1 MKNAGYRW
9 RSLRAQDYPTLTA
22 VLAFTFSP
30 MRRLALHASGVVL
43 MCASAHAAN
52 TPGSAASAA
61 ARPIRVI
68 APFPPG
74 SAGDI
79 IPRAIAPN
87 ASDALQQNMIIDNRP
102 GAAGGIAA
110 ELVARAAPDGHT
122 LLFGT
127 TGVMAI
133 NPYLYTRLAYDPI
146 KDFTPIALTATSQYA
161 IVVAPSLPVK
171 TLKEYIAYARV
182 RPGEMNV
189 ATSGT
194 GTAVHLSGALF
205 HSMTGIK
212 TVHVSYKGATEALT
226 DLMAGRVQVM
236 FASLSSAIPF
246 ARSGKIRMLA
256 ITGGQRHASMPDTPT
271 VREAAVPDY
280 EVTGFFGYL
289 APAGTP
295 ATVVK
300 RLNETLNAVL
310 KTQKIKDRLAAFGAD
325 VATGTPEEFRQLVRV
340 ELAKWGRAVKAA
352 GVKMQ

>member
-1 MKNAGYRW
+1 MMRYGI
-9 RSLRAQDYPTLTA
+9 LTA
-22 VLAFTFSP
+22 ILATS
-30 MRRLALHASGVVL
+30 ASTVFAQGNV
-43 MCASAHAAN
+43 AS
-52 TPGSAASAA
+52 TVS
-61 ARPIRVI
+61 RPIRVI

-87 ASDALQQNMIIDNRP
+87 AADALKQNMIIDNRP
-102 GAAGGIAA
+102 GAAGSIAA

-127 TGVMAI
+127 TGVLAI
-133 NPYLYTRLAYDPI
+133 NPYLYAKLAYDPV
-146 KDFTPIALTATSQYA
+146 KDFAPIGRTAVSQYA

-171 TLKEYIAYARV
+171 TLKDYIAYARA

-194 GTAVHLSGALF
+194 GTAVHLSGELF

-236 FASLSSAIPF
+236 FASLSSAISF
-246 ARSGKIRMLA
+246 TRSGKIRMLA
-256 ITGGQRHASMPDTPT
+256 LTGGQRHPSMPEIPT
-271 VREAAVPDY
+271 VREAAVPEY

-295 ATVVK
+295 AAVVK

-310 KTQKIKDRLAAFGAD
+310 KTQEIKDRLAGFGAD
-325 VATGTPEEFRQLVRV
+325 VSTSTPEAFQQLIRV
-340 ELAKWGRAVKAA
+340 ELAKWALAVKAS

>member
-1 MKNAGYRW
+1 MQIAGAP
-9 RSLRAQDYPTLTA
+9 SAQAQQP
-22 VLAFTFSP
+22 
-30 MRRLALHASGVVL
+30 
-43 MCASAHAAN
+43 
-52 TPGSAASAA
+52 AA

-87 ASDALQQNMIIDNRP
+87 ASDALRQNMIIDNRP
-102 GAAGGIAA
+102 GAAGSIAA

-127 TGVMAI
+127 TGVLAI
-133 NPYLYTRLAYDPI
+133 NPYLYSKLAYDPI
-146 KDFTPIALTATSQYA
+146 KDFAPIGLAANSQYA
-161 IVVAPSLPVK
+161 IVVTPSLPVK
-171 TLKEYIAYARV
+171 TLRDYVAYARA
-182 RPGEMNV
+182 RPAELNV

-194 GTAVHLSGALF
+194 GTAVHLSGELF

-226 DLMAGRVQVM
+226 DLMTGRVQVM

-246 ARSGKIRMLA
+246 TRSGKIRMLA
-256 ITGGQRHASMPDTPT
+256 ITGGQRHPSMPEIPT
-271 VREAAVPDY
+271 VREAAVPEY
-280 EVTGFFGYL
+280 EVVGFFGYL
-289 APAGTP
+289 APASTP
-295 ATVVK
+295 PGVVK

-310 KTQKIKDRLAAFGAD
+310 KTQEIRDRLAGFGAD
-325 VATGTPEEFRQLVRV
+325 VATGTPEEFHQLIRV
-340 ELAKWGRAVKAA
+340 ELAKWGRAVKAS

>member
-1 MKNAGYRW
+1 MGRLVCNAW
-9 RSLRAQDYPTLTA
+9 LVAMLSADVCVAFAQDNVAPIVT
-22 VLAFTFSP
+22 
-30 MRRLALHASGVVL
+30 
-43 MCASAHAAN
+43 
-52 TPGSAASAA
+52 
-61 ARPIRVI
+61 RPIRVI

-87 ASDALQQNMIIDNRP
+87 ASDALKQNMIIDNRP
-102 GAAGGIAA
+102 GAAGSIAA

-127 TGVMAI
+127 TGVLAI
-133 NPYLYTRLAYDPI
+133 NPYLYSKLAYDPI
-146 KDFTPIALTATSQYA
+146 KDFVPVALTATSQYA

-171 TLKEYIAYARV
+171 TLKDYIAYARA

-194 GTAVHLSGALF
+194 GTAVHLSGELF
-205 HSMTGIK
+205 HGMTGIK

-236 FASLSSAIPF
+236 FASLSSSIPF

-256 ITGGQRHASMPDTPT
+256 ITGGQRHPSVPETPT
-271 VREAAVPDY
+271 VREAAVPEY

-289 APAGTP
+289 APTGTP
-295 ATVVK
+295 AAVVK

-310 KTQKIKDRLAAFGAD
+310 KTQEIKQRLAAFGAD
-325 VATGTPEEFRQLVRV
+325 VATSAPEEFQQLIRV
-340 ELAKWGRAVKAA
+340 ELAKWARAVKAS

>member
-1 MKNAGYRW
+1 MTVRW
-9 RSLRAQDYPTLTA
+9 KHLL
-22 VLAFTFSP
+22 VLA
-30 MRRLALHASGVVL
+30 
-43 MCASAHAAN
+43 CAITSVAFAQ
-52 TPGSAASAA
+52 TTVP
-61 ARPIRVI
+61 RPIRVI

-87 ASDALQQNMIIDNRP
+87 AAEALKQNMIIDNRP
-102 GAAGGIAA
+102 GAAGSIAA

-127 TGVMAI
+127 TGVLAI
-133 NPYLYTRLAYDPI
+133 NPYLYSKLAYDPL
-146 KDFTPIALTATSQYA
+146 KDFTPVALTATSQYA

-171 TLKEYIAYARV
+171 TLKDYVAYARA
-182 RPGEMNV
+182 RPGELNV

-194 GTAVHLSGALF
+194 GTAVHLSGELF

-256 ITGGQRHASMPDTPT
+256 ITGGQRHPSMPEIPT
-271 VREAAVPDY
+271 VREAAVPEY

-295 ATVVK
+295 AAVVR
-300 RLNETLNAVL
+300 RLNETLNSVL
-310 KTQKIKDRLAAFGAD
+310 KTQEIKDRLAAFGAD
-325 VATGTPEEFRQLVRV
+325 VATGTPDEFQHIVRT
-340 ELAKWGRAVKAA
+340 ELAKWGRAVTAS
-352 GVKMQ
+352 GVKIQ

>member
-1 MKNAGYRW
+1 MTVRW
-9 RSLRAQDYPTLTA
+9 KHLL
-22 VLAFTFSP
+22 VLA
-30 MRRLALHASGVVL
+30 
-43 MCASAHAAN
+43 CAITSVAFAQ
-52 TPGSAASAA
+52 TTVP
-61 ARPIRVI
+61 RPFRVI

-87 ASDALQQNMIIDNRP
+87 AAEALKQNMIIDNRP
-102 GAAGGIAA
+102 GAAGSIAA

-127 TGVMAI
+127 TGVLAI
-133 NPYLYTRLAYDPI
+133 NPYLYSKLAYDPL
-146 KDFTPIALTATSQYA
+146 KDFTPVALTATSQYA

-171 TLKEYIAYARV
+171 TLKDYVAYARA
-182 RPGEMNV
+182 RPGELNV

-194 GTAVHLSGALF
+194 GTAVHLSGELF

-246 ARSGKIRMLA
+246 TRSGKIRMLA
-256 ITGGQRHASMPDTPT
+256 ITGGQRHPSMPEIPT
-271 VREAAVPDY
+271 VREAAVPEY

-295 ATVVK
+295 AAVVR
-300 RLNETLNAVL
+300 RLNETLNSVL
-310 KTQKIKDRLAAFGAD
+310 KTQEIKDRLAAFGAD
-325 VATGTPEEFRQLVRV
+325 VATGTPEEFQHIVRT
-340 ELAKWGRAVKAA
+340 ELAKWGRAVKAS

>member
-1 MKNAGYRW
+1 MFVIW
-9 RSLRAQDYPTLTA
+9 RLPS
-22 VLAFTFSP
+22 
-30 MRRLALHASGVVL
+30 ALCLVV
-43 MCASAHAAN
+43 
-52 TPGSAASAA
+52 GAASAQTPA
-61 ARPIRVI
+61 APAHSVRPIRVV

-87 ASDALQQNMIIDNRP
+87 ASEALKQNMIIDNRP
-102 GAAGGIAA
+102 GAAGSIAA

-127 TGVMAI
+127 TGVLAI
-133 NPYLYTRLAYDPI
+133 NPYLYAKLGYDPL
-146 KDFTPIALTATSQYA
+146 KDFTPVMLAATSQYA
-161 IVVAPSLPVK
+161 IVITPSLPVK
-171 TLKEYIAYARV
+171 TLKDYVAYARA
-182 RPGEMNV
+182 RPGELNV

-194 GTAVHLSGALF
+194 GTAVHLSGELF

-236 FASLSSAIPF
+236 FASLSSAISF
-246 ARSGKIRMLA
+246 TRAGKIRMLA
-256 ITGGQRHASMPDTPT
+256 ITGGQRHPSMPEIPT
-271 VREAAVPDY
+271 VREAAVPEY

-295 ATVVK
+295 ANTVK
-300 RLNETLNAVL
+300 RLNETLGAVL
-310 KTQKIKDRLAAFGAD
+310 KTQDVKDRLAAFGAD
-325 VATGTPEEFRQLVRV
+325 ATTSTPEEFQQVIRV

-352 GVKMQ
+352 GVKVQ

>member
-1 MKNAGYRW
+1 M
-9 RSLRAQDYPTLTA
+9 SFL
-22 VLAFTFSP
+22 
-30 MRRLALHASGVVL
+30 
-43 MCASAHAAN
+43 
-52 TPGSAASAA
+52 SAATTAA
-61 ARPIRVI
+61 LAQSNPATATRPIRVI

-79 IPRAIAPN
+79 IPRAIAPT
-87 ASDALQQNMIIDNRP
+87 ASDALKQNMIVDNRP

-127 TGVMAI
+127 TGVLAI
-133 NPYLYTRLAYDPI
+133 NPYLYAKLPYDPV
-146 KDFTPIALTATSQYA
+146 KDFSPIGRTAVSQYA

-171 TLKEYIAYARV
+171 NLREYIAYARA
-182 RPGEMNV
+182 RPGELNV

-194 GTAVHLSGALF
+194 GTAVHLSGELF

-212 TVHVSYKGATEALT
+212 TVHISYKGATEALT

-236 FASLSSAIPF
+236 FASLSSAISF
-246 ARSGKIRMLA
+246 TRSGKIKMLA
-256 ITGGQRHASMPDTPT
+256 ITGGQRHPSMPEVPT
-271 VREAAVPDY
+271 VREAAVPEY

-295 ATVVK
+295 AAVVK
-300 RLNETLNAVL
+300 HLNETLNAVL
-310 KTQKIKDRLAAFGAD
+310 NTQEIKDRLAGFGAD
-325 VATGTPEEFRQLVRV
+325 VSTSTPEEFQQLIRI
-340 ELAKWGRAVKAA
+340 ELAKWARAVKAS

>member
-1 MKNAGYRW
+1 MTVRW
-9 RSLRAQDYPTLTA
+9 KHLL
-22 VLAFTFSP
+22 VLA
-30 MRRLALHASGVVL
+30 
-43 MCASAHAAN
+43 CAITSVAFAQ
-52 TPGSAASAA
+52 TTVP
-61 ARPIRVI
+61 RPIRVI

-87 ASDALQQNMIIDNRP
+87 AAEALKQNMIIDNRP
-102 GAAGGIAA
+102 GAAGSIAA

-127 TGVMAI
+127 TGVLAI
-133 NPYLYTRLAYDPI
+133 NPYLYSKLAYDPL
-146 KDFTPIALTATSQYA
+146 KDFTPVALTATSQYA

-171 TLKEYIAYARV
+171 TLKDYVAYARA
-182 RPGEMNV
+182 RPGELNV

-194 GTAVHLSGALF
+194 GTAVHLSGELF

-256 ITGGQRHASMPDTPT
+256 ITGGQRHPSMPEIPT
-271 VREAAVPDY
+271 VREAAVPEY

-295 ATVVK
+295 AAVVR
-300 RLNETLNAVL
+300 RLNETLNSVL
-310 KTQKIKDRLAAFGAD
+310 KTQEIKDRLAAFGAD
-325 VATGTPEEFRQLVRV
+325 VATGTPDEFQHIVRT
-340 ELAKWGRAVKAA
+340 ELAKWGRAVTAS

>member
-1 MKNAGYRW
+1 MRLRW
-9 RSLRAQDYPTLTA
+9 KLLVA
-22 VLAFTFSP
+22 VP
-30 MRRLALHASGVVL
+30 
-43 MCASAHAAN
+43 CAV
-52 TPGSAASAA
+52 ASAA
-61 ARPIRVI
+61 FAQNNATPSAQATATRPIRVI

-87 ASDALQQNMIIDNRP
+87 AAEALKQNMIIDNRP
-102 GAAGGIAA
+102 GAAGSIAA

-127 TGVMAI
+127 TGVLAI
-133 NPYLYTRLAYDPI
+133 NPYLYSKLAYDPL
-146 KDFTPIALTATSQYA
+146 KDFTPVALTATSQYA

-171 TLKEYIAYARV
+171 TLKDYVAYARA
-182 RPGEMNV
+182 RPGELNV

-194 GTAVHLSGALF
+194 GTAVHLSGEVF

-246 ARSGKIRMLA
+246 TRSGKIRMLA
-256 ITGGQRHASMPDTPT
+256 ITGGQRHPSMPEIPT
-271 VREAAVPDY
+271 VREAAVPEY

-295 ATVVK
+295 ASTVK

-310 KTQKIKDRLAAFGAD
+310 KTQEIKDRLAAFGAD
-325 VATGTPEEFRQLVRV
+325 VASGTPDEFQHIVRT
-340 ELAKWGRAVKAA
+340 ELAKWGRAVKAS
-352 GVKMQ
+352 GVKIQ

>member
-1 MKNAGYRW
+1 MTVRW
-9 RSLRAQDYPTLTA
+9 KHLL
-22 VLAFTFSP
+22 VLA
-30 MRRLALHASGVVL
+30 
-43 MCASAHAAN
+43 CAITSVAFAQ
-52 TPGSAASAA
+52 TTVP
-61 ARPIRVI
+61 RPIRVI

-87 ASDALQQNMIIDNRP
+87 AAEALKQNMIIDNRP
-102 GAAGGIAA
+102 GAAGSIAA

-127 TGVMAI
+127 TGVLAI
-133 NPYLYTRLAYDPI
+133 NPYLYSKLAYDPL
-146 KDFTPIALTATSQYA
+146 KDFTPVALTATSQYA

-171 TLKEYIAYARV
+171 TLKDYVAYARA
-182 RPGEMNV
+182 RPGELNV

-194 GTAVHLSGALF
+194 GTAVHLSGELF

-246 ARSGKIRMLA
+246 TRSGKIRMLA
-256 ITGGQRHASMPDTPT
+256 ITGGQRHPSMPEIPT
-271 VREAAVPDY
+271 VREAAVPEY

-295 ATVVK
+295 AAVVR
-300 RLNETLNAVL
+300 RLNETLNSVL
-310 KTQKIKDRLAAFGAD
+310 KTQEIKDRLAAFGAD
-325 VATGTPEEFRQLVRV
+325 VATGTPEEFQHIVRT
-340 ELAKWGRAVKAA
+340 ELAKWGRAVKASD
-352 GVKMQ
+352 VKMQ

>member
-1 MKNAGYRW
+1 MTVRW
-9 RSLRAQDYPTLTA
+9 KHLL
-22 VLAFTFSP
+22 VLACAITSVAFAPSGAAQP
-30 MRRLALHASGVVL
+30 AQAS
-43 MCASAHAAN
+43 
-52 TPGSAASAA
+52 A

-87 ASDALQQNMIIDNRP
+87 AAEALKQNMIIDNRP
-102 GAAGGIAA
+102 GAAGSIAA

-127 TGVMAI
+127 TGVLAI
-133 NPYLYTRLAYDPI
+133 NPYLYSKLAYDPL
-146 KDFTPIALTATSQYA
+146 KDFTPVALTATSQYA

-171 TLKEYIAYARV
+171 TLKDYVAYARA
-182 RPGEMNV
+182 RPGELNV

-194 GTAVHLSGALF
+194 GTAVHLSGELF

-256 ITGGQRHASMPDTPT
+256 ITGGQRHPSMPEIPT
-271 VREAAVPDY
+271 VREAAVPEY

-295 ATVVK
+295 AAVVR
-300 RLNETLNAVL
+300 RLNETLNSVL
-310 KTQKIKDRLAAFGAD
+310 KTQEIKDRLAAFGAD
-325 VATGTPEEFRQLVRV
+325 VATGTPDEFQHIVRT
-340 ELAKWGRAVKAA
+340 ELAKWGRAVTAS

>member
-1 MKNAGYRW
+1 MTVRW
-9 RSLRAQDYPTLTA
+9 KHLL
-22 VLAFTFSP
+22 VLA
-30 MRRLALHASGVVL
+30 
-43 MCASAHAAN
+43 CAITSVAFAQ
-52 TPGSAASAA
+52 TTVP
-61 ARPIRVI
+61 RPIRVI

-87 ASDALQQNMIIDNRP
+87 AAEALKQNMIIDNRP
-102 GAAGGIAA
+102 GAAGSIAA

-127 TGVMAI
+127 TGVLAI
-133 NPYLYTRLAYDPI
+133 NPYLYSKLAYDPL
-146 KDFTPIALTATSQYA
+146 KDFTPVALTATSQYA

-171 TLKEYIAYARV
+171 TLKDYVAYARA
-182 RPGEMNV
+182 RPGELNV

-194 GTAVHLSGALF
+194 GTAVHLSGELF

-246 ARSGKIRMLA
+246 TRSGKIRMLA
-256 ITGGQRHASMPDTPT
+256 ITGGQRHPSMPEIPT
-271 VREAAVPDY
+271 VREAAVPEY

-295 ATVVK
+295 AAVVR
-300 RLNETLNAVL
+300 RLNETLNSVL
-310 KTQKIKDRLAAFGAD
+310 KTQEIKDRLAAFGAD
-325 VATGTPEEFRQLVRV
+325 VATGTPEEFQHIVRT
-340 ELAKWGRAVKAA
+340 ELAKWGRAVKAS
-352 GVKMQ
+352 GVKIQ

>member
-1 MKNAGYRW
+1 MTVRW
-9 RSLRAQDYPTLTA
+9 KHLL
-22 VLAFTFSP
+22 VLA
-30 MRRLALHASGVVL
+30 
-43 MCASAHAAN
+43 CAITSVAFAQ
-52 TPGSAASAA
+52 TTVP
-61 ARPIRVI
+61 RPIRVI

-87 ASDALQQNMIIDNRP
+87 AAEALKQNMIIDNRP
-102 GAAGGIAA
+102 GAAGSIAA

-127 TGVMAI
+127 TGVLAI
-133 NPYLYTRLAYDPI
+133 NPYLYSKLAYDPL
-146 KDFTPIALTATSQYA
+146 KDFTPVALTATSQYA

-171 TLKEYIAYARV
+171 TLKDYVAYARA
-182 RPGEMNV
+182 RPGELNV

-194 GTAVHLSGALF
+194 GTAVHLSGELF

-246 ARSGKIRMLA
+246 TRSGKIRMLA
-256 ITGGQRHASMPDTPT
+256 ITGGQRHPSMPEIPT
-271 VREAAVPDY
+271 VREAAVPEY

-295 ATVVK
+295 AAVVR
-300 RLNETLNAVL
+300 RLNETLNSVL
-310 KTQKIKDRLAAFGAD
+310 KTQEIKDRLAAFGAD
-325 VATGTPEEFRQLVRV
+325 VATGTPDEFQHIVRT
-340 ELAKWGRAVKAA
+340 ELAKWGRAVTAS